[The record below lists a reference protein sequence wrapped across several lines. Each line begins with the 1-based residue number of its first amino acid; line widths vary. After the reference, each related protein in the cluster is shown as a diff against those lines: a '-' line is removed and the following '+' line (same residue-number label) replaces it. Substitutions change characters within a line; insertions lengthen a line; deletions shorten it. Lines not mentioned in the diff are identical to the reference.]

1 MNWIRNPTGRI
12 IPLPFILNPNYQENN
27 LVKSQIKWCEE
38 TANYFLKV
46 DFNYQLF
53 SEYIT
58 QAEKLKNSLKRLA
71 R

>member
-1 MNWIRNPTGRI
+1 MEWIKNPTGRI
-12 IPLPFILNPNYQENN
+12 ITLPFILNPNYQEIN

-38 TANYFLKV
+38 TTNYFLRV

-53 SEYIT
+53 SEYIN
-58 QAEKLKNSLKRLA
+58 QAEKLKDNLKKLA